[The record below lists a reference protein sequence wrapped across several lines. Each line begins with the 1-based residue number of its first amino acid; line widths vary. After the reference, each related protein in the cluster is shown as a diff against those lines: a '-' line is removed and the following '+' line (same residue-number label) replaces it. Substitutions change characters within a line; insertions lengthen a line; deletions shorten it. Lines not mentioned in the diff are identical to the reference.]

1 MEQYWVI
8 EAKWENKKGE
18 LKDKILSRG
27 YWYLNY
33 SDSIKALFENSQSVM
48 QSGDKIAIKECS
60 ENSDNKPKIK
70 AIGII
75 KAIDENNKVI
85 CVDWILE
92 EVKREKFGLGE
103 CNSLQGPFFEK
114 EDWVKHLLES
124 I

>member
-8 EAKWENKKGE
+8 EAKWGNPKGDIN
-18 LKDKILSRG
+18 DKILSRG

-33 SDSIKALFENSQSVM
+33 TESIKTLFENEKMIM
-48 QSGDKIAIKECS
+48 QSGDKIAVKECS
-60 ENSDNKPKIK
+60 NDSENNPKIK

-75 KAIDENNKVI
+75 KEIDESKKVI

-92 EVKREKFGLGE
+92 EVKRENFGQGE